1 MPQTRLT
8 GKKRTKHSAQQYL
21 DIAEIRD
28 GVVILRDGSF
38 RAILMA
44 SSLNF
49 ALKSEEEQSA
59 IIYGFQDFLNSLDFP
74 VQILVTSR
82 RIDITPYLQELN
94 RREEVQTS
102 ELMKIQLQEYR
113 EYIKELVKVSNV
125 MTKNFYVVIPF
136 APLAAKE
143 ESTAARLAKSVR
155 VRGGLVPL
163 TPTEF
168 TRYKD
173 QLWQR
178 VDQVATNL
186 RGIGVRIVPLNTQE
200 IIELFYA
207 LYNPDAARNQHLP
220 PVEDL
225 QVEDVEP
232 QALSESPPS
241 PEETNRFKYMTVTP
255 PGVDEAEK
263 RYRERAAREE

>member
-1 MPQTRLT
+1 MSNRLT
-8 GKKRTKHSAQQYL
+8 QKRRTKHSAQQYL

-49 ALKSEEEQSA
+49 ALKSEEEQNA
-59 IIYGFQDFLNSLDFP
+59 VLYGYQEFLNSLGFP
-74 VQILVTSR
+74 IQIVVTSR
-82 RIDITPYLQELN
+82 RIDLSPYLKELDE
-94 RREEVQTS
+94 REEQQES

-125 MTKNFYVVIPF
+125 MTKNFYLTIPF
-136 APLAAKE
+136 APQQAKE
-143 ESTAARLAKSVR
+143 ERATSRFAKALR
-155 VRGGLVPL
+155 IRGGLGSL

-168 TRYKD
+168 ARYKD

-186 RGIGVRIVPLNTQE
+186 RAIGIRLVPLNSQE
-200 IIELFYA
+200 IIELYYT
-207 LYNPDAARNQHLP
+207 LYNPDTARNQHLA

-225 QVEDVEP
+225 QIEDIEP
-232 QALSESPPS
+232 ASLAETPPS
-241 PEETNRFKYMTVTP
+241 PDDIERFRALTVTP
-255 PGVDEAEK
+255 PDVEEADR
-263 RYRERAAREE
+263 RYRERRAREE

>member
-1 MPQTRLT
+1 MPQSPT
-8 GKKRTKHSAQQYL
+8 GKKRTKYSAQQYL

-38 RAILMA
+38 RAVLMA

-49 ALKSEEEQSA
+49 ALKSEEEQNA
-59 IIYGFQDFLNSLDFP
+59 IVYGFQEMLNSLDFA

-82 RIDITPYLQELN
+82 RIDLTPYLKDLDRLEEL
-94 RREEVQTS
+94 QQS

-125 MTKNFYVVIPF
+125 MTKNFYIVIPF
-136 APLAAKE
+136 APITAKDE
-143 ESTAARLAKSVR
+143 GTMTKFFKSLQ
-155 VRGGLVPL
+155 VRGGLAPL
-163 TPTEF
+163 SPTEF

-178 VDQVATNL
+178 VDQVSANL
-186 RGIGVRIVPLNTQE
+186 RGIGVRLAPLNTQE
-200 IIELFYA
+200 IIELFHG

-225 QVEDVEP
+225 ELEDMAPE
-232 QALSESPPS
+232 ALAETPPS
-241 PEETNRFKYMTVTP
+241 PEEMDQFRYLTAAP
-255 PGVDEAEK
+255 PSVDEADQQ
-263 RYRERAAREE
+263 YRARRGRKE